1 MKRKP
6 FLMRTAKLWTWF
18 HLTV

>member
-6 FLMRTAKLWTWF
+6 FLMVEIEIFRPQF
-18 HLTV
+18 YV